1 MASRVRKRIQTA
13 TSWGGSRH
21 ITTGVI
27 KRRLRLLAVI
37 LNQVIRVAEC
47 QPRDRI
53 LKMRTKEKGFK
64 LLVPVFGWF
73 ASDVV
78 MMRRLPRTSSSCYL
92 RRRCGQK
99 YRSIISANR
108 RRWSLLPRHVPR
120 YRLNRNARTK
130 NAEYRRFNDGMIA
143 GALSQF

>member
-78 MMRRLPRTSSSCYL
+78 MIVPEKVCWNEVTRETSASDFLVLLFAPTMRAEIPFHHL
-92 RRRCGQK
+92 RQ
-99 YRSIISANR
+99 
-108 RRWSLLPRHVPR
+108 
-120 YRLNRNARTK
+120 
-130 NAEYRRFNDGMIA
+130 
-143 GALSQF
+143 